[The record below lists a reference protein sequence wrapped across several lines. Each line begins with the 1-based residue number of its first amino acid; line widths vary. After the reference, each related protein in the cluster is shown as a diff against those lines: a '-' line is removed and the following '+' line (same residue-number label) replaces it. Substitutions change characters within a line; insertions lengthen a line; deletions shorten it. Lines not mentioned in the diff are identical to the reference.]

1 MLGGKSYR
9 AYLKKGK
16 FKYLPAFLIPRIKPV
31 KLGSLVKE
39 SGEVG
44 KIVGVNTYPIGD
56 LKAPNLDRVLK
67 FLLNEISPNYN
78 KIYLE
83 DFKEFDQAY
92 LEYILEATNLIM
104 PSGKEIRIFNIP
116 FIIKQVNEGL
126 NKSINT
132 SDTMIISQD
141 KDIHLKIILQLMD
154 KVSFFTCIGLDISLR
169 EEVYNEIFKST
180 GVSIFQPT
188 NIEKVI
194 KNYSTI
200 INFSEEIEFD
210 LEKIR
215 NQALIIDF
223 SKNKPFKV
231 LENSKKNVI
240 LIEDIRLKIHKFN
253 DWIDEFVSPELFEAL
268 GETHSVFSQIYAK
281 NNFCRV
287 SDFINKGI
295 KKAGKI

>member
-1 MLGGKSYR
+1 M
-9 AYLKKGK
+9 
-16 FKYLPAFLIPRIKPV
+16 PAFLMPRIKPV
-31 KLGSLVKE
+31 NLGILVKE

-56 LKAPNLDRVLK
+56 LKGSNLDKVLN

-78 KIYLE
+78 KIYFE
-83 DFKEFDQAY
+83 DFKEFDQVY
-92 LEYILEATNLIM
+92 LDYILEATNLIM

-141 KDIHLKIILQLMD
+141 KDIHFKIILQLMD
-154 KVSFFTCIGLDISLR
+154 KVSFFTCIGLDPSVC

-194 KNYSTI
+194 KNYSII

-281 NNFCRV
+281 NHFYRV
-287 SDFINKGI
+287 GDFINKGI